1 MKIKFTV
8 NQKDLDKEIKSSI
21 SKRTNSAKLKN
32 NLKDKSGKL
41 IYKKFELEK
50 KRMIK
55 EFLNLPVTKE
65 LLAGP
70 QARNISG
77 TLGGYGNLF
86 TFIGFEAG
94 TDPISPI
101 VQLLEK
107 TQIIFN
113 GLTARGTTKIRIE
126 MPSARDIFAITPL
139 PWATGISWARGIEVG
154 MSGLGQYINK
164 SSSISRSGAGVQ
176 TDTALRTGRFSNM
189 PYISKFVNKWQ
200 KEFIKLSK

>member
-1 MKIKFTV
+1 MKIRFTV
-8 NQKDLDKEIKSSI
+8 NQKDLDKEIKSSM
-21 SKRTNSAKLKN
+21 SKRTNSAKLKT

-41 IYKKFELEK
+41 IYKKFESEK

-65 LLAGP
+65 LLSGP

-94 TDPISPI
+94 ADPVSPI
-101 VQLLEK
+101 IQLLEK
-107 TQIIFN
+107 TQIMFN
-113 GLTARGTTKIRIE
+113 GLSPRGTTRIRIE
-126 MPSARDIFAITPL
+126 MPSAKDIFAITPL
-139 PWATGISWARGIEVG
+139 PWATGVSWARGIEVG

-164 SSSISRSGAGVQ
+164 PSTFSRSGGGVQ
-176 TDTALRTGRFSNM
+176 TNSRLRAGRFSNT
-189 PYISKFVNKWQ
+189 PYISRFVNKWQ
-200 KEFIKLSK
+200 KEFIKISK

>member
-1 MKIKFTV
+1 M
-8 NQKDLDKEIKSSI
+8 
-21 SKRTNSAKLKN
+21 SKKTNSAKLKN

-41 IYKKFELEK
+41 IYKKFESEK

-94 TDPISPI
+94 SDPVSPI

-107 TQIIFN
+107 TQIMFSGIN
-113 GLTARGTTKIRIE
+113 PRGTTRIRIE
-126 MPSARDIFAITPL
+126 MPSAGDIFAITPL
-139 PWATGISWARGIEVG
+139 PWATGISWAKGIEVG

-164 SSSISRSGAGVQ
+164 PSAFSRSGAGIQ
-176 TDTALRTGRFSNM
+176 TGGRLRSGKFSNT
-189 PYISKFVNKWQ
+189 PYISRFVNKWQ

>member
-8 NQKDLDKEIKSSI
+8 NQKDLDKEIKSSM
-21 SKRTNSAKLKN
+21 SKRTNAAKLKN

-50 KRMIK
+50 GMIQ

-94 TDPISPI
+94 TDPVSPI
-101 VQLLEK
+101 IQLLEK
-107 TQIIFN
+107 TQVMFN
-113 GLTARGTTKIRIE
+113 GLSPRGTTKIRIE
-126 MPSARDIFAITPL
+126 MPSAKDIFAITPL
-139 PWATGISWARGIEVG
+139 PWATGISWAKGIEVG
-154 MSGLGQYINK
+154 MSGLSYI
-164 SSSISRSGAGVQ
+164 
-176 TDTALRTGRFSNM
+176 
-189 PYISKFVNKWQ
+189 
-200 KEFIKLSK
+200 

>member
-8 NQKDLDKEIKSSI
+8 NQKELDKEIKSSM
-21 SKRTNSAKLKN
+21 SKRANAAKLKN
-32 NLKDKSGKL
+32 NLKDKSGRL
-41 IYKKFELEK
+41 IYKKFESEK

-94 TDPISPI
+94 TDPVSPI

-107 TQIIFN
+107 TQVIFN
-113 GLTARGTTKIRIE
+113 GLSSRGTTKIRIE
-126 MPSARDIFAITPL
+126 MPSAKDIFAITPL
-139 PWATGISWARGIEVG
+139 PWATGISWAKGIEVG

-164 SSSISRSGAGVQ
+164 SSTSSRSGAGVQ
-176 TDTALRTGRFSNM
+176 TSSRLRSGRFSNT
-189 PYISKFVNKWQ
+189 PYISRFVNKWQ